1 MGMRY
6 AANGDIEI
14 FDDATGEVTGRV
26 PAAAAGG
33 DVAIDK
39 DSNQN
44 NIDDL
49 IKKLGK

>member
-6 AANGDIEI
+6 ADNGDIEI

-26 PAAAAGG
+26 PAATAG
-33 DVAIDK
+33 DVAVDK
-39 DSNQN
+39 DKNQN